1 MERNKQMA
9 YEGVNEL
16 ADMFK
21 PVDIPSF
28 EEPVQVMDP

>member
-1 MERNKQMA
+1 MK
-9 YEGVNEL
+9 VNAL

-28 EEPVQVMDP
+28 EEGSLRPSTNVVLP